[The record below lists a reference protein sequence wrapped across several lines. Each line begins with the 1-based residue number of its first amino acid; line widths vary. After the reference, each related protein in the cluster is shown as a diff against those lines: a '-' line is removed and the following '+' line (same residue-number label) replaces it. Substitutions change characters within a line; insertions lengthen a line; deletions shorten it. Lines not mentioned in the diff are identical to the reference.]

1 MPSSLLSLF
10 NEVRLGYTEKV
21 FSNVI
26 EQDIELWVPTLVLTQ
41 DRFVA
46 LGKGRVSGD
55 RVGLRCCL
63 KEDGEL
69 LTSRVY
75 FYKPEATSS

>member
-1 MPSSLLSLF
+1 MSSSLLSLF
-10 NEVRLGYTEKV
+10 HEIRLGYTEKV

-26 EQDIELWVPTLVLTQ
+26 EQDIELWVPTPVLTRTDLQ
-41 DRFVA
+41 PW
-46 LGKGRVSGD
+46 GREGVSGD
-55 RVGLRCCL
+55 RVGLGCCL

-75 FYKPEATSS
+75 FYKPKATSS